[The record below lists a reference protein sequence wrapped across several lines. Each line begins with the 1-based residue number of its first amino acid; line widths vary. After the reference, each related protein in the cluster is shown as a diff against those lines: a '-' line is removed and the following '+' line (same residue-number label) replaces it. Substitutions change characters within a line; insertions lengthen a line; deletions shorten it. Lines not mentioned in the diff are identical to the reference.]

1 MPMLPSSVPFP
12 YPTART
18 QHDRTCHTITHT
30 PSLPQYSFNG
40 FQCKNVPRV
49 IQPHTEK
56 PEDQH
61 IQFDQKKRC
70 LSISCEFGNQIPT
83 SAEKPQNQQCVDQI
97 LDNPC
102 GSDYSA
108 KFRQQQKHRYANQ
121 QQITDDLDEYLHPF
135 PPVSFCPDAL
145 ATIPGANAIQQHHTG
160 QASQRIRRHSQRM
173 NQISVQQFLLLRGS
187 FQS

>member
-61 IQFDQKKRC
+61 IQFLLLCDSFQP
-70 LSISCEFGNQIPT
+70 QHQTT
-83 SAEKPQNQQCVDQI
+83 SRKDHDIQQAEKQVYPFI
-97 LDNPC
+97 I
-102 GSDYSA
+102 
-108 KFRQQQKHRYANQ
+108 FR
-121 QQITDDLDEYLHPF
+121 
-135 PPVSFCPDAL
+135 
-145 ATIPGANAIQQHHTG
+145 IPSGDG
-160 QASQRIRRHSQRM
+160 QLFFDIHVTS
-173 NQISVQQFLLLRGS
+173 LLFFFKRNCYKRAVI
-187 FQS
+187 